1 MPHPIDLLP
10 GAQEALS
17 ILKNTIKA
25 TMSDFGEGDAAARA
39 LTEAVTNPDDPT
51 DPVPD
56 HVWDQAAKHFDQTE
70 LAALLLATVIANA
83 VDRLSASTRQSKG
96 MS

>member
-1 MPHPIDLLP
+1 MPHPVDLVP
-10 GAQEALS
+10 GAREAIDALLNTHRPDLS
-17 ILKNTIKA
+17 G
-25 TMSDFGEGDAAARA
+25 GEQAARA
-39 LTEAVTNPDDPT
+39 LAEAVTNPADET